1 MTVDSTFHVDTTEIR
16 RKIYYKYGRPAV
28 DIVTSEMRTAFQEFG
43 TIARDEANV
52 LIKGGK
58 DSKLAKASK
67 ITVREGARDITAV
80 VSWDAARSVAGFP
93 YAAAVN
99 NGRKAFG
106 PIRAKFLR
114 FEIDGKVIF
123 TKWVKAAPAQNF
135 TGRGLTNGRPKII
148 ARTAKMRGNIVRRLA
163 APV

>member
-1 MTVDSTFHVDTTEIR
+1 MTVDSTLQVDTTEIR
-16 RKIYYKYGRPAV
+16 RKIYYKYGRTAV
-28 DIVTSEMRTAFQEFG
+28 DIVTSEMRTAFQDFG
-43 TIARDEANV
+43 TIARDEAND

-58 DSKLAKASK
+58 ESRLAKASK

-99 NGRKAFG
+99 TGRKAFG
-106 PIRAKFLR
+106 PVKAKVLV

-123 TKWVKAAPAQNF
+123 TKWVKAFPGVHY
-135 TGRGLTNGRPKII
+135 TTKGLRNSMPKMIS
-148 ARTAKMRGNIVRRLA
+148 RKAKMRGNIVRRLQ
-163 APV
+163 APA